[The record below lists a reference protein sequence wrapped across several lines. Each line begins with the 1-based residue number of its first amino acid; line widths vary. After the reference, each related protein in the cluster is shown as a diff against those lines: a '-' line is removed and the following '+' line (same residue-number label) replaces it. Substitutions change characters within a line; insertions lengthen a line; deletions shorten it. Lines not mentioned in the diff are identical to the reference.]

1 MLSPPPLSTSRGLS
15 GCPALKAGSITLGK
29 AIMKYLIINAD
40 DFGLSD
46 SVNEGIIRAW
56 EGGGITDATLM
67 LKREAV
73 VEAVNFAKEN
83 PSFPVGLH
91 LDLDELLGKG
101 LKGEERFSMTRIA
114 ALLKDKSFFRE
125 IGTEIDSQIE
135 AFKNTGL
142 ELSHLDGHHHLHAI
156 PQIFPL
162 VVDKM
167 VKHGI
172 KTIRFSQK
180 FDLLKY
186 PPIEW
191 KAGFFEE
198 MKALLKRHDIK
209 AADHFITG
217 WKPYDLN
224 LLGDGVT
231 ELMAHPGTAEDWR
244 REELKTLTSPEWRQ
258 ALEKEGII
266 PASFREL
273 PDMEKS

>member
-1 MLSPPPLSTSRGLS
+1 
-15 GCPALKAGSITLGK
+15 
-29 AIMKYLIINAD
+29 MKYLIINAD

-56 EGGGITDATLM
+56 EAGGITSTTLM
-67 LKREAV
+67 VKREAV
-73 VEAVNFAKEN
+73 EEAIHFAKEK

-125 IGTEIDSQIE
+125 LEAEINSQIVT
-135 AFKNTGL
+135 FKNTGL
-142 ELSHLDGHHHLHAI
+142 DLSHLDGHHHLHAL
-156 PQIFPL
+156 PQLFPL
-162 VVDKM
+162 VIDKM
-167 VKHGI
+167 VEHGI

-191 KAGFFEE
+191 ESSFFAE

-209 AADHFITG
+209 TAKYFISG
-217 WKPYDLN
+217 WQPYDLH
-224 LLGDGVT
+224 LLKDGVT
-231 ELMAHPGTAEDWR
+231 ELMTHPGTTEEWR
-244 REELKTLTSPEWRQ
+244 IEELKTLTRPEWKQ
-258 ALEKEGII
+258 ALKKEGVIL
-266 PASFREL
+266 STFRDLAERGRA
-273 PDMEKS
+273 